1 MVARKRMFTLD
12 VVDQQQF
19 LDMPATSRC
28 LYFELGMRAD
38 DDGFI
43 GNIPRLLAWLNATP
57 DDLRILIAKGFLI
70 EFASGVIVITDWL
83 RHNTLKGD
91 RYNPSNFD
99 EKALIELNS
108 SKRYI
113 LLCGTK
119 MEPQISIDKNSKDN
133 STNVVSSSIDC
144 QDNTVESVN
153 KSLITDILIN
163 LAANS
168 KIRQKIIEKYG
179 GSQND

>member
-1 MVARKRMFTLD
+1 MARKRMFSLD

-57 DDLRILIAKGFLI
+57 DDLRILIAKGFII

-91 RYNPSNFD
+91 RYNPSNFE
-99 EKALIELNS
+99 EKSQIGLNDN
-108 SKRYI
+108 KRYM

-119 MEPQISIDKNSKDN
+119 MEPQISIDKISIN
-133 STNVVSSSIDC
+133 TNTNIVSSSNDYSSK
-144 QDNTVESVN
+144 TVESVD
-153 KSLITDILIN
+153 KSLLNEILTN
-163 LAANS
+163 LPANS
-168 KIRQKIIEKYG
+168 KARKKIIAKYG
-179 GSQND
+179 GIEND

>member
-1 MVARKRMFTLD
+1 MAKKRIFTLD

-57 DDLRILIAKGFLI
+57 DDLRILIAKGFII

-83 RHNTLKGD
+83 RHNTIKAD
-91 RYNPSNFD
+91 RYNPSNFE
-99 EKALIELNS
+99 EKSQIGLNNN
-108 SKRYI
+108 KRYM
-113 LLCGTK
+113 LLCGTEP
-119 MEPQISIDKNSKDN
+119 EPQNRLDKIKIDISTK
-133 STNVVSSSIDC
+133 VVSSSIDY
-144 QDNTVESVN
+144 QAVDNVD
-153 KSLITDILIN
+153 KKLIDDILYH
-163 LAANS
+163 LPTNS
-168 KIRQKIIEKYG
+168 KIRKKIIEKYG
-179 GSQND
+179 GYHND

>member
-1 MVARKRMFTLD
+1 MARKRMFTLD

-19 LDMPATSRC
+19 LDMPSTTRC

-83 RHNTLKGD
+83 RHNTLKAD
-91 RYNPSNFD
+91 RYNPSNFE
-99 EKALIELNS
+99 EKSQIGLNNN
-108 SKRYI
+108 KRYM
-113 LLCGTK
+113 LLCGTEQ
-119 MEPQISIDKNSKDN
+119 EPQKRIEKNRIDN
-133 STNVVSSSIDC
+133 STKEVSRSID
-144 QDNTVESVN
+144 QPVSAVKSVD
-153 KSLITDILIN
+153 KSLIEEILQN
-163 LAANS
+163 MPANS
-168 KIRQKIIEKYG
+168 KARRKIIEKYG
-179 GSQND
+179 GY

>member
-1 MVARKRMFTLD
+1 MARKRMFTLD

-19 LDMPATSRC
+19 LDMPSTTRC

-83 RHNTLKGD
+83 RHNTLKAD
-91 RYNPSNFD
+91 RYNPSNFE
-99 EKALIELNS
+99 EKSQIGLNNN
-108 SKRYI
+108 KRYM
-113 LLCGTK
+113 LLCGTEQ
-119 MEPQISIDKNSKDN
+119 EPQKRIEKNRIDN
-133 STNVVSSSIDC
+133 STKVVSSSID
-144 QDNTVESVN
+144 QPVSAVKSVD
-153 KSLITDILIN
+153 KSLIEEILQN
-163 LAANS
+163 MPANS
-168 KIRQKIIEKYG
+168 KARRKIIEKYG
-179 GSQND
+179 GY

>member
-1 MVARKRMFTLD
+1 MARKRMFTLD

-28 LYFELGMRAD
+28 LYYELGMRA

-57 DDLRILIAKGFLI
+57 DDLRILIAKGFII

-99 EKALIELNS
+99 EKALIELNGN
-108 SKRYI
+108 KRYVLI
-113 LLCGTK
+113 CGTAP
-119 MEPQISIDKNSKDN
+119 EPQNRKEKNRIDN
-133 STNVVSSSIDC
+133 SNIVVSSSID
-144 QDNTVESVN
+144 QPVTEVKSVD
-153 KSLITDILIN
+153 KSLITEILLN
-163 LAANS
+163 LPANS
-168 KIRQKIIEKYG
+168 KMRKKIIEKYG
-179 GSQND
+179 GSQNERT

>member
-1 MVARKRMFTLD
+1 MARKRMFTLD

-19 LDMPATSRC
+19 LDMPSTTRC

-83 RHNTLKGD
+83 RHNTLKAD
-91 RYNPSNFD
+91 RYNPSNFE
-99 EKALIELNS
+99 EKSQIGLNNN
-108 SKRYI
+108 KRYM

-119 MEPQISIDKNSKDN
+119 QEPQKRIEKNRIDN
-133 STNVVSSSIDC
+133 STKVVSSSID
-144 QDNTVESVN
+144 QPVSTVKSVD
-153 KSLITDILIN
+153 KSLIEEILQN
-163 LAANS
+163 MPANS
-168 KIRQKIIEKYG
+168 KARRKIIEKYG
-179 GSQND
+179 GY

>member
-1 MVARKRMFTLD
+1 MARKRMFTLD

-57 DDLRILIAKGFLI
+57 DDLRILIAKGFII

-83 RHNTLKGD
+83 RHNTIKAD

-99 EKALIELNS
+99 EKSQIGLNNN
-108 SKRYI
+108 KRYM
-113 LLCGTK
+113 LLCGTEP
-119 MEPQISIDKNSKDN
+119 EPQNRLDKKKIDISTK
-133 STNVVSSSIDC
+133 VVSSSIDY
-144 QDNTVESVN
+144 QAVDNVD
-153 KSLITDILIN
+153 KKLIDDILQH
-163 LAANS
+163 LPTNS
-168 KIRQKIIEKYG
+168 KIRKKIIEKYG
-179 GSQND
+179 GNLND

>member
-1 MVARKRMFTLD
+1 MARKRMFTLD

-57 DDLRILIAKGFLI
+57 DDLRILIAKGFII

-91 RYNPSNFD
+91 RYNPSNFE
-99 EKALIELNS
+99 EKSQIGLNTN
-108 SKRYI
+108 KRYM
-113 LLCGTK
+113 LLCGTE
-119 MEPQISIDKNSKDN
+119 MEPQKRIDKIRLDTTTKLDSSNKDN
-133 STNVVSSSIDC
+133 STFK
-144 QDNTVESVN
+144 TVESVD
-153 KSLITDILIN
+153 KTLIN
-163 LAANS
+163 EILKNLPPNS
-168 KIRQKIIEKYG
+168 KTRKKIIEKYG
-179 GSQND
+179 GNLNE